1 MMSRLERKVALV
13 SGSAR
18 GTGAALVRAMAA
30 EGAKVVVADVARDE
44 GRKLADEIGPAA
56 TYVHLDVT
64 KPADWSNAVDAAVQ
78 AFGRLDVLVNNAGVS
93 TGLPTEPDSH
103 ADWEQTI
110 AVDLTGVF
118 NGIHAAIPALQD
130 AGSGSIVNISP
141 GAGKQEAPPMPAR
154 VAAKWGVRG
163 LTKAAAVALS
173 DDGIRVNSIHPS
185 SVQVCLA
192 GGGPTDLSL
201 LHPTGE
207 ASELASLVV
216 FLASDESS
224 FCTGSDF
231 IGDSDQISGS
241 AARWSV
247 QEPVAA

>member
-1 MMSRLERKVALV
+1 MMSRLDRKVALV

-30 EGAKVVVADVARDE
+30 EGAKVVVADVAEDE
-44 GRKLADEIGPAA
+44 GRELADEIGPAA

-93 TGLPTEPDSH
+93 TGQPTEPDSH

-141 GAGKQEAPPMPAR
+141 GAGKPEAPPMPAR

-201 LHPTGE
+201 LHATGE

-241 AARWSV
+241 AARWTLP
-247 QEPVAA
+247 EPVAA